1 MINTFWFNKIAAL
14 IRFDMFW
21 IKVEILQWI
30 GSMSCSVTLQA
41 HIYKIGSHELS
52 MLNIFDFENDLALLC
67 MTIGWLKFTYQR
79 RKDEGM
85 NVQYCVY
92 SVWMWAHVSVW
103 LEIYFLMLLYF
114 ILYLWFTFGFI
125 HLRCTIQKKMC
136 FFPTANFKCFFFLLY
151 VEFFHS
157 ITK

>member
-1 MINTFWFNKIAAL
+1 
-14 IRFDMFW
+14 
-21 IKVEILQWI
+21 
-30 GSMSCSVTLQA
+30 MSCSVTLQA

-92 SVWMWAHVSVW
+92 SVWMWEHVSVW

-125 HLRCTIQKKMC
+125 HLRCKIQKKMC
-136 FFPTANFKCFFFLLY
+136 FFPTANLKCFFFYCMWNFSTVLQNKNI
-151 VEFFHS
+151 FHS
-157 ITK
+157 DSYCHTVTTSYSTHTSYKN